1 MSKYFIKSNAK
12 INISLNITGKTKQ
25 LHKIESIVVF
35 AMLHDKIFIK
45 RINSRK
51 NNISFLGKFSKNIG
65 KDNTV
70 SKLLRVLENEK
81 LLKNK
86 KFRIKIYKNIP
97 SKAGLG
103 GGSMNAASI
112 LKYFLKRKIIKIK
125 KKKIVKV
132 CKYIGS
138 DVILGLNSSHLVL
151 TSGNKIKNFKIK
163 KKIYILIIKPNFGC
177 DTKEIYTNVK
187 KFNKLKFS
195 RPNKKMFEMNFLKK
209 TTNDLENIVF
219 SKYPKLKSI
228 KLYLENYLNP
238 VFVRMSGSGSSL
250 VAYYQSKERCENAK
264 REFKKRYKNYWCIT
278 SKTI

>member
-45 RINSRK
+45 KINSKK
-51 NNISFLGKFSKNIG
+51 NDISFLGKFSKNIG

-112 LKYFLKRKIIKIK
+112 LKYFLKRKIIKLK
-125 KKKIVKV
+125 KKQIVKV

-177 DTKEIYTNVK
+177 DTKEIYSKVK

-195 RPNKKMFEMNFLKK
+195 KPNKKMFEMNFLKK

>member
-132 CKYIGS
+132 CKHIGS

>member
-1 MSKYFIKSNAK
+1 MSEYYIKSNAK

-177 DTKEIYTNVK
+177 DTKEIYSNVK

>member
-1 MSKYFIKSNAK
+1 MSEYYIKSNAK

-45 RINSRK
+45 KINSKK
-51 NNISFLGKFSKNIG
+51 NDISFLGKFSKNIG

>member
-1 MSKYFIKSNAK
+1 MSEYYIKSNAK

-45 RINSRK
+45 KINSKK
-51 NNISFLGKFSKNIG
+51 NDISFLGKFSKNIG

-132 CKYIGS
+132 CKHIGS

-177 DTKEIYTNVK
+177 DTKEIYSKVK

-195 RPNKKMFEMNFLKK
+195 KPNKKMFEMNFLKK

>member
-1 MSKYFIKSNAK
+1 MSKYYIKSNAK

>member
-1 MSKYFIKSNAK
+1 MSKYYIKSNAK

-45 RINSRK
+45 KINSKK
-51 NNISFLGKFSKNIG
+51 NDISFLGKFSKNIG

-125 KKKIVKV
+125 KKR
-132 CKYIGS
+132 
-138 DVILGLNSSHLVL
+138 L
-151 TSGNKIKNFKIK
+151 
-163 KKIYILIIKPNFGC
+163 
-177 DTKEIYTNVK
+177 
-187 KFNKLKFS
+187 
-195 RPNKKMFEMNFLKK
+195 
-209 TTNDLENIVF
+209 
-219 SKYPKLKSI
+219 
-228 KLYLENYLNP
+228 
-238 VFVRMSGSGSSL
+238 
-250 VAYYQSKERCENAK
+250 
-264 REFKKRYKNYWCIT
+264 
-278 SKTI
+278 

>member
-1 MSKYFIKSNAK
+1 MSEYYIKSNAK

>member
-45 RINSRK
+45 KINSKK
-51 NNISFLGKFSKNIG
+51 NDISFLGKFSKNIG

-125 KKKIVKV
+125 KKKD
-132 CKYIGS
+132 CK
-138 DVILGLNSSHLVL
+138 
-151 TSGNKIKNFKIK
+151 
-163 KKIYILIIKPNFGC
+163 
-177 DTKEIYTNVK
+177 
-187 KFNKLKFS
+187 
-195 RPNKKMFEMNFLKK
+195 
-209 TTNDLENIVF
+209 
-219 SKYPKLKSI
+219 
-228 KLYLENYLNP
+228 
-238 VFVRMSGSGSSL
+238 SL
-250 VAYYQSKERCENAK
+250 
-264 REFKKRYKNYWCIT
+264 
-278 SKTI
+278 

>member
-1 MSKYFIKSNAK
+1 MSKYYIKSNAK

-45 RINSRK
+45 KINSKK
-51 NNISFLGKFSKNIG
+51 NDISFLGKFSKNIG

-132 CKYIGS
+132 CKHIGS

-177 DTKEIYTNVK
+177 DTKEIYSKVK

-195 RPNKKMFEMNFLKK
+195 KPNKKMFEMNFLKK

>member
-1 MSKYFIKSNAK
+1 M
-12 INISLNITGKTKQ
+12 
-25 LHKIESIVVF
+25 
-35 AMLHDKIFIK
+35 
-45 RINSRK
+45 
-51 NNISFLGKFSKNIG
+51 
-65 KDNTV
+65 
-70 SKLLRVLENEK
+70 
-81 LLKNK
+81 
-86 KFRIKIYKNIP
+86 
-97 SKAGLG
+97 
-103 GGSMNAASI
+103 
-112 LKYFLKRKIIKIK
+112 
-125 KKKIVKV
+125 
-132 CKYIGS
+132 
-138 DVILGLNSSHLVL
+138 ILGLNSSHIVL

-177 DTKEIYTNVK
+177 DTKEIYSKVK

-195 RPNKKMFEMNFLKK
+195 KPNKKMFEMNFLKK